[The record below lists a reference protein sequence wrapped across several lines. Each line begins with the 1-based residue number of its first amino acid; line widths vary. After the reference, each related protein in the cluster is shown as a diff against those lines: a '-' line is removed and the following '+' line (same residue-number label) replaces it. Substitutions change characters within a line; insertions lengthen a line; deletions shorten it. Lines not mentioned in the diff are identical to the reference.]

1 MGKEK
6 EPEKSGEY
14 RKLCIINHVQ
24 HEVYIE
30 IVKVSK
36 LEEKYGGEEEKYIED
51 MYGFPHQ
58 YLQEGLVTWEWFL
71 DITVYGELR
80 DERKTTLNDINKL

>member
-1 MGKEK
+1 MSKEK

-24 HEVYIE
+24 HQVYIE
-30 IVKVSK
+30 IANVS
-36 LEEKYGGEEEKYIED
+36 EVEKHEGEESYIED

-58 YLQEGLVTWEWFL
+58 YLQEGLVTWEWFT
-71 DITVYGELR
+71 DITVYGELNDTR
-80 DERKTTLNDINKL
+80 ISLNDINQL